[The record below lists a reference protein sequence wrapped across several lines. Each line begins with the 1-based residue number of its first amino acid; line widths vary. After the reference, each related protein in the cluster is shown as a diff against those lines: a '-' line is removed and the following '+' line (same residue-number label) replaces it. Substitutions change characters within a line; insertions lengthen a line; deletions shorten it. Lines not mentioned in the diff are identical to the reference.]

1 MFLYFFRRGN
11 TISVFDL
18 HIQNLFYLFKI
29 MIEQYTNQQH
39 TIFHGDAI
47 SILSNHIA
55 SESVDLIGKKVDL
68 DFIQG
73 SIFDA
78 NTTA

>member
-1 MFLYFFRRGN
+1 MNSNKNKTAARSDSAPKNIKKSATLKN
-11 TISVFDL
+11 LSVKKKL
-18 HIQNLFYLFKI
+18 AKN
-29 MIEQYTNQQH
+29 
-39 TIFHGDAI
+39 
-47 SILSNHIA
+47 
-55 SESVDLIGKKVDL
+55 SENKNGKKVDL